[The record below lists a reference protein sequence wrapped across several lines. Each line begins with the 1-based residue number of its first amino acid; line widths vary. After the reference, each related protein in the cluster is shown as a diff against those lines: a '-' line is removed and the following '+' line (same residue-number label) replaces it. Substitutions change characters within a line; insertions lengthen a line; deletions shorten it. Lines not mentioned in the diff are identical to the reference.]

1 MRSTKLDKKI
11 ISSLLVCFFTLLPF
25 SLFAEPFTLFGDGTQ
40 ISPFTAKI
48 GLGAGQAEYQYGLAG
63 RSETYRAGFEY
74 NPRNLGFELGVN
86 RSSYF
91 VPQDRSTEMASAM
104 ILSAPS
110 FENFGYYFAAAAMID
125 KVTFSKTF
133 LDLGPTLH
141 FRPGSK
147 FDPYIGAGL
156 GIADIGAKQSTLR
169 AYGKI
174 GVRMNFE
181 RSFLFL
187 ELEGASINRNF
198 QGEKYIYGEGSAN
211 LGFGYYFGASSTS
224 ENKETSPVKPKEE
237 EPAPKQEEVKKEE
250 VSPSKTEEENR

>member
-1 MRSTKLDKKI
+1 MKKLI
-11 ISSLLVCFFTLLPF
+11 FIFALCIFSIVPF
-25 SLFAEPFTLFGDGTQ
+25 SLFAEPFTLLGEGTQ
-40 ISPFTAKI
+40 ISPFTVK
-48 GLGAGQAEYQYGLAG
+48 LGVGTGQAEYQYGLSG

-74 NPRNLGFELGVN
+74 NPRNLGFEVGVN
-86 RSSYF
+86 RSGYF
-91 VPQDRSTEMASAM
+91 VPQDRSTEMASAI

-110 FENFGYYFAAAAMID
+110 LDNFAYYFAAAAAID

-147 FDPYIGAGL
+147 FDPYIGGGL
-156 GIADIGAKQSTLR
+156 GIADLGAKQSTLR

-187 ELEGASINRNF
+187 ELEGASINRHF
-198 QGEKYIYGEGSAN
+198 QGEKFIYGEGSGIF
-211 LGFGYYFGASSTS
+211 GFGYYFGSSPSSDT
-224 ENKETSPVKPKEE
+224 KEISPVKPKEE
-237 EPAPKQEEVKKEE
+237 EPASKQEEVKKEE
-250 VSPSKTEEENR
+250 VTPSKTEEDKHLEENR

>member
-1 MRSTKLDKKI
+1 MKKI
-11 ISSLLVCFFTLLPF
+11 ISLFLVCIF
-25 SLFAEPFTLFGDGTQ
+25 SFIPSTLFAEPFTLIGEGSQF
-40 ISPFTAKI
+40 SPFTAKI
-48 GLGAGQAEYQYGLAG
+48 SVGGGQAEYQYGLAG

-86 RSSYF
+86 RSGYF

-110 FENFGYYFAAAAMID
+110 FDNFGYYLAAAAMID

-133 LDLGPTLH
+133 LDLGPTFH

-169 AYGKI
+169 AYGKL

-181 RSFLFL
+181 RIFLFL
-187 ELEGASINRNF
+187 ELEGASINRHF

-211 LGFGYYFGASSTS
+211 LGFGYYFGSGSTS
-224 ENKETSPVKPKEE
+224 DDKGTSPVKPKEE
-237 EPAPKQEEVKKEE
+237 EPAPKQEEVQKEE
-250 VSPSKTEEENR
+250 TTPSKTEDEIR